1 MGGINVFPARVRQ
14 VLLDHPQV
22 TDAQVRLMTPDEGS
36 RLKAFV
42 VPSAGVDPVTLQADL
57 WRWTE
62 SRLTAPER
70 PKAFTLGEQLPR
82 NAIGKL
88 SDWPLRSPQPASP

>member
-1 MGGINVFPARVRQ
+1 R

-22 TDAQVRLMTPDEGS
+22 SDAVVRLMTPEEGS

-42 VPSAGVDPVTLQADL
+42 VPAPDTDPTSLQADL

-70 PKAFTLGEQLPR
+70 PKAFTVGEELPR
-82 NAIGKL
+82 SVMGKL
-88 SDWPLRSPQPASP
+88 SDWPLEVAHNAAQI